1 MTRRMLLL
9 ALSLSVLTT
18 SLTPPTPPT
27 AKSTCEE
34 CAAYCNMIP
43 MDPTECLNLYCPGC
57 ADAGSDVG
65 AQPVG

>member
-9 ALSLSVLTT
+9 ALSLGVLTA
-18 SLTPPTPPT
+18 SLPPPIPPT

-43 MDPTECLNLYCPGC
+43 MDPTECLQLYCPHC
-57 ADAGSDVG
+57 VDAGSRVG
-65 AQPVG
+65 VQTVG

>member
-9 ALSLSVLTT
+9 ALSLGVLTA
-18 SLTPPTPPT
+18 SLTPTTPPT
-27 AKSTCEE
+27 DKSTCEE

-43 MDPTECLNLYCPGC
+43 MDPTECLQLYCPHC
-57 ADAGSDVG
+57 VEAGSGVG